1 MTEETAFRA
10 RSRAQSLLLRA
21 AGTPLQALAEASQV
35 HRVTVSAWI
44 KPWAPHGAQSL
55 PDPPRSGR
63 PRPRT
68 PDDQARAHH
77 SSTAAPRALQT
88 VVARCA
94 HPTAKRLSLSTRQRL
109 ATTAR
114 RMRTEMLR
122 GVHLALAAVCGGDP
136 GRWRSRGRDR
146 GGLYRLL
153 TSGTRGL
160 MEETCKRFR
169 IARALARWWERGGWC
184 VPSSLGFAGPDPMQY
199 EKYP

>member
-1 MTEETAFRA
+1 MTEDTAFRA

-114 RMRTEMLR
+114 RRWTRGRTSCKRLR
-122 GVHLALAAVCGGDP
+122 DPQALARGHRALAAWPTHEAQGKRARASCDDAGLALAPTMPSAWPEPQRVIELP
-136 GRWRSRGRDR
+136 ARREGRIKG
-146 GGLYRLL
+146 
-153 TSGTRGL
+153 
-160 MEETCKRFR
+160 
-169 IARALARWWERGGWC
+169 
-184 VPSSLGFAGPDPMQY
+184 
-199 EKYP
+199 